1 VNGRELSVWL
11 PTLHPFTKE
20 GALDEHAL
28 RLHFRR
34 LAAAGIGVFCANEG
48 TGEAYSLE
56 WDEIKQV
63 LRIANE
69 ELKGRVHVR
78 GMGRMVRKAA
88 AMVDFVR
95 EVEAAGLDGVH
106 IYALDLGHGSIP
118 TEREQEAYLT
128 DVLSE
133 CRLPTMVSVHNA
145 AGYLYPIPLIKRL
158 ADRFSNFTD
167 LILVTNPAY
176 MNEMFVAVGD
186 RLKIHVAAGDLLSS
200 LALGGTGYAAPEGNL
215 IPNTCMRFAS
225 LYQAQRYAEALA
237 VYRTIVNIG
246 VHLRRFGSI
255 AARKA
260 ALTLLGYP
268 MGYPREP
275 RMPFPE
281 EQLPELKALL
291 DKLRIQELESVTPI
305 AT

>member
-1 VNGRELSVWL
+1 
-11 PTLHPFTKE
+11 LHPFTKE

-34 LAAAGIGVFCANEG
+34 LAAAGIGVYCANEG
-48 TGEAYSLE
+48 TGESLGLA

-63 LRIANE
+63 LRIANQ
-69 ELKGRVHVR
+69 ELKGKVHVR

-88 AMVDFVR
+88 EMVDFVK

-106 IYALDLGHGSIP
+106 IYALDLGHGSLP
-118 TEREQEAYLT
+118 TEREQEGYLT

-133 CRLPTMVSVHNA
+133 CRIPTMVSIHNA
-145 AGYLYPIPLIKRL
+145 AGYLYPIALIKRL
-158 ADRFSNFTD
+158 ADRFPHFTD
-167 LILVTNPAY
+167 LILVTNTAY
-176 MNEMFVAVGD
+176 MNEVFVAVGD
-186 RLKIHVAAGDLLSS
+186 RLNIHVAAGDLLSS

-225 LYQAQRYAEALA
+225 LYQAQRYEEAFA
-237 VYRTIVNIG
+237 VYRTIVRIG
-246 VHLRRFGSI
+246 VHMRRFGSI
-255 AARKA
+255 GARKA

-268 MGYPREP
+268 MGYPRKP

-281 EQLPELKALL
+281 EQLQELKALL
-291 DKLRIQELESVTPI
+291 EELRIQDLESAGPI
-305 AT
+305 VV